1 MKRRIPWE
9 IIAAFLLGG
18 ALAVAFTYAVK
29 F

>member
-1 MKRRIPWE
+1 MKHRMPWE
-9 IIAAFLLGG
+9 IIAAVLLGG